1 MRISLDGTE
10 IEVYNLNKVYF
21 DQGDISEILNEYKEE
36 IFYQLVNYHIEE
48 LAEELLKYG
57 IVLCNRNLD
66 EVYLKYFDK
75 LSDEISAIKQY
86 YEKEGKELEEMLIKA
101 KDEFFN
107 KHDASVLRELENKI
121 YDLQSKIRHLK
132 LNATITGI
140 GSIIAAYYL
149 LGGSKRTEG
158 SMRKGG
164 DE

>member
-1 MRISLDGTE
+1 MCIRD
-10 IEVYNLNKVYF
+10 
-21 DQGDISEILNEYKEE
+21 
-36 IFYQLVNYHIEE
+36 
-48 LAEELLKYG
+48 
-57 IVLCNRNLD
+57 R
-66 EVYLKYFDK
+66 
-75 LSDEISAIKQY
+75 
-86 YEKEGKELEEMLIKA
+86 A

-149 LGGSKRTEG
+149 LVGSKGTED
-158 SMRKGG
+158 SIRG